1 MVSRSGHPFGTER
14 FFYKKGQDSLTLR
27 GFIDLHIHGIDK
39 FDTQTDDPH
48 HILNIAEIHGRA
60 GTGAILPT
68 IYSAYPPEMRK
79 NMEAVRKAM
88 EGLGSCDLSARIL
101 GVHLEGP
108 FLNPARCGALDK
120 GSFMRPA
127 LPSFRELISGFEDI
141 VKIITIAPEIPG
153 ALDIIARCR
162 EMGIRVNMGH
172 SEATYE
178 EAINGK
184 KAGATGITH
193 LFNAMRPFHQREP
206 GLVGLGLIDEDLYIE
221 VIADGFHLHPATL
234 ELIFN
239 IKRPDRIILVSDS
252 VKGVERMHPAVSNGI
267 LAGSGITL
275 MDSCHVLRGIG
286 VPEADV
292 INAAINNPRR
302 YLASRSSPFLS
313 L

>member
-1 MVSRSGHPFGTER
+1 MILQG
-14 FFYKKGQDSLTLR
+14 L
-27 GFIDLHIHGIDK
+27 IDLHIHGVGK
-39 FDTQTDDPH
+39 FDTRTDDPS
-48 HILNIAEIHGRA
+48 HISNIAEIHGRA

-68 IYSAYPPEMRK
+68 IYPAYPAEMRK

-88 EGLGSCDLSARIL
+88 ERVVSCDQSARIL

-120 GSFMRPA
+120 GYFIKPALSSFM
-127 LPSFRELISGFEDI
+127 ELISGFEDI
-141 VKIITIAPEIPG
+141 VKIMTIAPEIPG
-153 ALDIIARCR
+153 ALNIIARCR

-221 VIADGFHLHPATL
+221 VIADGFHLHPATI

-239 IKRPDRIILVSDS
+239 RKRPDRIILVSDS
-252 VKGVERMHPAVSNGI
+252 VRDVKGMHPSVKNGI
-267 LAGSGITL
+267 LAGSGVTL
-275 MDSCHVLRGIG
+275 RDSCRVLREIG
-286 VPEADV
+286 VPEAEIID
-292 INAAINNPRR
+292 AAINNPGR
-302 YLASRSSPFLS
+302 YLQGNPPCSLS

>member
-1 MVSRSGHPFGTER
+1 MVSRSGHPLGAER
-14 FFYKKGQDSLTLR
+14 FLYKTGQDSLTLQ
-27 GFIDLHIHGIDK
+27 GLIDLHVHGIDN
-39 FDTQTDDPH
+39 FDTQTDNPH
-48 HILNIAEIHGRA
+48 HILNIAEMHGSA

-68 IYSAYPPEMRK
+68 IYPAYPAEMRK

-88 EGLGSCDLSARIL
+88 EGAGSQGQSARIL

-120 GSFMRPA
+120 RSFLKPA
-127 LPSFRELISGFEDI
+127 LPSFIELISGFEDI

-153 ALDIIARCR
+153 ALNIISRCR
-162 EMGIRVNMGH
+162 DMGIKVNMGH

-206 GLVGLGLIDEDLYIE
+206 GLAGLGLIDEDLYIE

-234 ELIFN
+234 ELIFSG
-239 IKRPDRIILVSDS
+239 KRLGRIILVSDS
-252 VKGVERMHPAVSNGI
+252 VKGVKGMYPCVKQGI

-275 MDSCHVLRGIG
+275 GDACRVLSEIG
-286 VPEADV
+286 VPEAEIMD
-292 INAAINNPRR
+292 AAINNPGR
-302 YLASRSSPFLS
+302 YLAAR
-313 L
+313 

>member
-1 MVSRSGHPFGTER
+1 MVSRSGHPFGAER
-14 FFYKKGQDSLTLR
+14 FLYEAGQDSLTFR
-27 GFIDLHIHGIDK
+27 GLIDLHVHGIDK

-48 HILNIAEIHGRA
+48 HILNIAEIHGSA
-60 GTGAILPT
+60 GTDAILPT
-68 IYSAYPPEMRK
+68 IYPAYPAEMRK

-88 EGLGSCDLSARIL
+88 EVVGSRGRSARIL

-120 GSFMRPA
+120 GSFLKPA
-127 LPSFRELISGFEDI
+127 LSSFIELISGFEDI
-141 VKIITIAPEIPG
+141 VKIMTIAPEIPG
-153 ALDIIARCR
+153 ALNIIARCR

-206 GLVGLGLIDEDLYIE
+206 GLAGLGLTDEDLYIE

-234 ELIFN
+234 ELIFSG
-239 IKRPDRIILVSDS
+239 KRPGRIVLVSDS
-252 VKGVERMHPAVSNGI
+252 VKGVRGMHPFVKNGI

-275 MDSCHVLRGIG
+275 RDACRVLREIG
-286 VPEADV
+286 VPEAEIMD
-292 INAAINNPRR
+292 AAINNPGR
-302 YLASRSSPFLS
+302 YLAVR
-313 L
+313 